1 MNAINIKECVVT
13 AVDGQTLTL
22 ESDGW
27 SYPRQIEANTL
38 AGYSKPPA
46 VGDRIV
52 VFIGT
57 FTGSIVYAKGY
68 PVDA

>member
-1 MNAINIKECVVT
+1 MNAINAKQCIIT
-13 AVDGQTLTL
+13 AIDGQTLTL
-22 ESDGW
+22 ESDEW
-27 SYPRQIEANTL
+27 KFPRHIEANSL
-38 AGYSKPPA
+38 AGFSKPPA

-57 FTGSIVYAKGY
+57 FTGSIVHAKGY

>member
-1 MNAINIKECVVT
+1 MIQTKQCRVT
-13 AVDGQTLTL
+13 AVDGGTLTL

-27 SYPRQIEANTL
+27 KYPRLIEANSL
-38 AGYSKPPA
+38 AGFGKPPA

-57 FTGSIVYAKGY
+57 FTGAIVYAKGI
-68 PVDA
+68 PVE

>member
-1 MNAINIKECVVT
+1 MNAIDIKECVVS

-27 SYPRQIEANTL
+27 KYPRLIEANSL
-38 AGYSKPPA
+38 ARFSKPPV

-52 VFIGT
+52 VFVGT
-57 FTGSIVYAKGY
+57 FTGSIVYAKGM
-68 PVDA
+68 PVEQ

>member
-1 MNAINIKECVVT
+1 MNAISIKECVVT
-13 AVDGQTLTL
+13 AVDGGTLTL

-38 AGYSKPPA
+38 AGFSKPPV

-52 VFIGT
+52 VFVGM
-57 FTGSIVYAKGY
+57 FTGSIVHAKGM
-68 PVDA
+68 PVEQ

>member
-1 MNAINIKECVVT
+1 MNAINAKQCVIT
-13 AVDGQTLTL
+13 AIDGQTLTL

-27 SYPRQIEANTL
+27 KFPRQIEANTL
-38 AGYSKPPA
+38 AGFSKTPA

-57 FTGSIVYAKGY
+57 FTGSIVHAKGY